1 MDVCTLKERYR
12 IVKERKNR
20 GGEKNWHCALGI
32 VKKIM
37 IVNSIITRTL
47 S

>member
-20 GGEKNWHCALGI
+20 GGEKNWHCAL
-32 VKKIM
+32 
-37 IVNSIITRTL
+37 SIENCQKDYDCE
-47 S
+47 